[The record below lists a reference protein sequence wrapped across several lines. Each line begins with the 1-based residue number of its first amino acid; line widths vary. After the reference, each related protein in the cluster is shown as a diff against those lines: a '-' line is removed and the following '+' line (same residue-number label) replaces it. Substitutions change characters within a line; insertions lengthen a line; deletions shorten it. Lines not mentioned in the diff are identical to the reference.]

1 MKEKTIEIEPLITM
15 FVIAM
20 GTQICGGC
28 GFTYFIK
35 LPTCFKQVKF
45 KGSIV
50 ELCAMQ
56 VNSECNLE
64 FWFIDCF
71 TDETFSL
78 SLDYIKKNYP
88 LMFASVVTHVCDTI
102 ENVDEI

>member
-1 MKEKTIEIEPLITM
+1 MKEKTIGIEPLITM

-20 GTQICGGC
+20 GAQIGS

-35 LPTCFKQVKF
+35 LPTCFEQVKF

-50 ELCAMQ
+50 KLCAMR
-56 VNSECNLE
+56 VDSECNLE
-64 FWFIDCF
+64 FWFIDCY

-78 SLDYIKKNYP
+78 SLDYIKENYP

-102 ENVDEI
+102 ENVSEI

>member
-1 MKEKTIEIEPLITM
+1 
-15 FVIAM
+15 M
-20 GTQICGGC
+20 GVHVGSV
-28 GFTYFIK
+28 FTYFFK
-35 LPTCFKQVKF
+35 LPTCFKQVRF

-64 FWFIDCF
+64 FWFIDCH

-88 LMFASVVTHVCDTI
+88 LMFASVVTHVYDTI

>member
-1 MKEKTIEIEPLITM
+1 MKEKTIGIETLITM

-20 GTQICGGC
+20 GDNIGSV
-28 GFTYFIK
+28 FTYFLK
-35 LPTCFKQVKF
+35 LPTCFKQIRF
-45 KGSIV
+45 KSTIV

-56 VNSECNLE
+56 VDSECNLK
-64 FWFIDCF
+64 FWFIDCY

-78 SLDYIKKNYP
+78 SLGYIKENYP